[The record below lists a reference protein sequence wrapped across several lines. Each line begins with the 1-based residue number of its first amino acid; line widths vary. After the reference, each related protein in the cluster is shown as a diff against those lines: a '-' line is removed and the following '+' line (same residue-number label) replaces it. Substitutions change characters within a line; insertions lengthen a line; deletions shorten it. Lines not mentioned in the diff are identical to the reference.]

1 MVNVTA
7 RADVAILIIDDDDVA
22 RLVLHH
28 QLTTLGYQV
37 VEAKNAAEGLE
48 ILSKRGVNLIISDY
62 DMPGMSGVEL
72 LRDLGPD
79 PETPFVLLTGFATIE
94 EFGDD
99 SDAVGRMAQFLTKP
113 VSSSALAD
121 LLDRLIPDPVCDVDD
136 R

>member
-1 MVNVTA
+1 MVNP
-7 RADVAILIIDDDDVA
+7 ADVSILIVDDDDVA
-22 RLVLHH
+22 RLVLRH
-28 QLTTLGYQV
+28 QLATLGYEV
-37 VEAKNAAEGLE
+37 VEAQSAVEGVE
-48 ILSKRGVNLIISDY
+48 ILSQRRVDLIISDF

-79 PETPFVLLTGFATIE
+79 PEMPFVLLTGFATIE

-121 LLDRLIPDPVCDVDD
+121 LLDRLMPDPTCDVDD